1 MAGRAEA
8 VYCGLERTEVFLISD
23 AGMPAS
29 ADRWEVRMKIA
40 IIGYSGSG
48 KSTLATKLGII
59 FQADVLH
66 FDAVQFLPGWEIR
79 PEEDKKKITKE
90 FLDTHDSWVI
100 DGNYSKLFYE
110 RRMMEADIII
120 MLLFNRF
127 SCLRRVVHRYIKYK
141 NKTRPD
147 MGEGCNEKLD
157 REFIR
162 WVLFDQRT
170 RQAKK
175 RYVQVYSQYR
185 EKVIIVKNQRQL
197 NECLKKLSC

>member
-1 MAGRAEA
+1 
-8 VYCGLERTEVFLISD
+8 
-23 AGMPAS
+23 
-29 ADRWEVRMKIA
+29 MKIA

-48 KSTLATKLGII
+48 KSTLARKLGII

-79 PEEDKKKITKE
+79 SEEDKKKITKE

-127 SCLRRVVHRYIKYK
+127 SCLYRVVRRYIKYK

-162 WVLFDQRT
+162 WVLYGQRT
-170 RQAKK
+170 KQAKK
-175 RYVQVYSQYR
+175 RYAQVYSQYK

-197 NECLKKLSC
+197 DDCLKNYFVE

>member
-1 MAGRAEA
+1 
-8 VYCGLERTEVFLISD
+8 
-23 AGMPAS
+23 
-29 ADRWEVRMKIA
+29 MKTA

-48 KSTLATKLGII
+48 KSTLTGKLGEV

-79 PEEDKKKITKE
+79 SEESKKKNTKK

-110 RRMMEADIII
+110 RRMEEADIII

-127 SCLRRVVHRYIKYK
+127 ACLYRVIRRYIKYK
-141 NKTRPD
+141 NTTRPD
-147 MGEGCNEKLD
+147 MGKGCNEKLD

-162 WVLFDQRT
+162 WVLYDQRT
-170 RQAKK
+170 RQVKE
-175 RYVQVYSQYR
+175 RYAEVYSKYK
-185 EKVIIVKNQRQL
+185 EKAVIVKNQRQL
-197 NECLKKLSC
+197 EACLQKLSCCSNRTA